1 MGYKYNKREVLLS
14 PIYFLYYDGEKIDFK
29 IYTHHSFYYDKSKPF
44 FALSNL
50 NGDNIKIRRRTFVL
64 NMMGGNQ
71 YKYYAY
77 LDYKP
82 ENKDFVRVLKMIY
95 KIKKTK
101 LNNSIEELRKDR
113 EYNENVLKTLNIY
126 LKKVGENNETE
137 Y

>member
-1 MGYKYNKREVLLS
+1 MGYKYNKRENLLS

-82 ENKDFVRVLKMIY
+82 ENKDIIRFLKQINLISN
-95 KIKKTK
+95 IKKQK
-101 LNNSIEELRKDR
+101 SLE
-113 EYNENVLKTLNIY
+113 EYNKDKEYVKNIEKVIYNYYQKKENI
-126 LKKVGENNETE
+126 
-137 Y
+137 